1 MGKCRGDVV
10 AVRLQTG
17 VNSHV
22 VKRVFGQF
30 RQRDSKWEVLY
41 WDQVV
46 SIHKYKIH
54 NFI

>member
-30 RQRDSKWEVLY
+30 RQRDISKWGVLY
-41 WDQVV
+41 WDQIV
-46 SIHKYKIH
+46 SIH